1 MRYQSGSPLTKRF
14 FSPYDGDFT
23 LRRSPQGTEP
33 GAGNSANAI
42 AEFRTPDT
50 MEVDARVAYD
60 FHELLTHDGR
70 HHLMLIA
77 DLFNLFD
84 LGNAV
89 GIEARDLSTFGTVT
103 RRQQPFRFQIGLRY
117 TY

>member
-1 MRYQSGSPLTKRF
+1 N
-14 FSPYDGDFT
+14 PYDGDFT
-23 LRRSPQGTEP
+23 NRRSPQGTEP
-33 GAGNSANAI
+33 GAGNSANGI

-50 MEVDARVAYD
+50 MEVDARAAYD
-60 FHELLTHDGR
+60 FHELLTRDGR
-70 HHLMLIA
+70 HHLVLIV

-89 GIEARDLSTFGTVT
+89 GLESRDLATLGTVP
-103 RRQQPFRFQIGLRY
+103 RRQQPFRFQMGLRY